1 MFERAAAGFLAAIAL
16 GASLTGV
23 AVAASRHHEAEPESE
38 PEATPA
44 KREQSHGAEC
54 NPYFPMPTGAR
65 WVFELSQGPGDRLR
79 RTVEVKSAQRNG
91 DVTRVDLEQT
101 VDSPGQPS
109 SAAAGRA
116 TTTVQCEDGAVVL
129 TVKGSAAGP
138 PGSPGGTVTARTQAL
153 PAADKLVVG
162 YAWRSESE
170 IETEAQG
177 QRYPSRATRGSKVE
191 AIEPITVPA
200 GTFPR
205 ALRIGSVENVSLP
218 GDPNRRM
225 TQEIVEWYVRG
236 LGLVKREGR
245 IGGGP
250 NAIKSVE
257 QLVQYSGLTPDK

>member
-1 MFERAAAGFLAAIAL
+1 MFERAAAGLLGAIAL
-16 GASLTGV
+16 GACLTGV
-23 AVAASRHHEAEPESE
+23 AAAASKHHEPEPESE
-38 PEATPA
+38 ATPA
-44 KREQSHGAEC
+44 RRGQSGGAEC
-54 NPYFPMPTGAR
+54 NPYFPIPTGAR
-65 WVFELSQGPGDRLR
+65 WVFELSQGPGDKLR
-79 RTVEVKSAQRNG
+79 RVVEVKSAERNG
-91 DVTRVDLEQT
+91 DFTRVDLEQT
-101 VDSPGQPS
+101 VENPGQPS

-116 TTTVQCEDGAVVL
+116 TTNVQCDDGAVVL

-153 PAADKLVVG
+153 PAADKLAVG

-177 QRYPSRATRGSKVE
+177 QRFPSRATRGSKVE
-191 AIEPITVPA
+191 AIELVTVPA

-245 IGGGP
+245 VGSGP
-250 NAIKSVE
+250 NTIKSVE